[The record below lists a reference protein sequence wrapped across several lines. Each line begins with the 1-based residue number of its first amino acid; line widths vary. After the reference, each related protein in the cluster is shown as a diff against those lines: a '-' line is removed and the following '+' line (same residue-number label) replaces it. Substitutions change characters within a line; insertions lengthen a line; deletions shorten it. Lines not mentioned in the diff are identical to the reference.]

1 MTDEIPTEMPYTF
14 EEVCACKDFTQQEIV
29 RDWDNLVKFDALTNP
44 RKFCGSR
51 IIYKY
56 QLRNMLNC
64 RRGTKNYKTLE
75 EWFATPELA
84 NELWRQTVKRNS
96 QDKVPYPRKTD
107 VYECHRLNN
116 GAIVSFKPS
125 TAKYVYKLFNAK
137 NILDPTAG
145 WGGRMLAAMS
155 LGIDYTGYDTNTNM
169 MEAYNGMM
177 RFRSPFPTPEIT
189 MNWSSCLEGDFKE
202 SKYDLVLTSPPYA
215 NMELYEEMTPWK
227 DDDDFYK
234 TFMLPLMAKLFA
246 ETNCPICIN
255 ISPKMYKALT
265 ETYGHQACDQQIDLR
280 QQLGKVFG
288 TKSQDYI
295 YVWNR

>member
-1 MTDEIPTEMPYTF
+1 
-14 EEVCACKDFTQQEIV
+14 
-29 RDWDNLVKFDALTNP
+29 
-44 RKFCGSR
+44 
-51 IIYKY
+51 
-56 QLRNMLNC
+56 
-64 RRGTKNYKTLE
+64 
-75 EWFATPELA
+75 
-84 NELWRQTVKRNS
+84 
-96 QDKVPYPRKTD
+96 
-107 VYECHRLNN
+107 
-116 GAIVSFKPS
+116 
-125 TAKYVYKLFNAK
+125 
-137 NILDPTAG
+137 
-145 WGGRMLAAMS
+145 MLAAMS

-177 RFRSPFPTPEIT
+177 SFRPHTPVSREIT

-234 TFMLPLMAKLFA
+234 TFMLPLMAKLFD
-246 ETNCPICIN
+246 ETDCPICIN

-265 ETYGHQACDQQIDLR
+265 ETYGHPVCDKQIDLR

-295 YVWNR
+295 YVWRA